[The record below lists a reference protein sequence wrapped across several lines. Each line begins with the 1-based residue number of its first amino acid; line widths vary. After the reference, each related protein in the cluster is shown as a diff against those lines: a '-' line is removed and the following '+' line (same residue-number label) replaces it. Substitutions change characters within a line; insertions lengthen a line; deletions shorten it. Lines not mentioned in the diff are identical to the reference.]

1 MNTFAIIQYNGDVLW
16 MFPAVV
22 KTYCTLDVRHFP
34 FDRQTCNIIFISWTF
49 NGLKLNISTEMNFSS
64 ENTVYYTPKNQEW

>member
-1 MNTFAIIQYNGDVLW
+1 MIKRFSADDSFKDFQDTNAIINSDGSILW

-34 FDRQTCNIIFISWTF
+34 FDKQNCAIKFISWTF
-49 NGLKLNISTEMNFSS
+49 NGLKLNVSTKKDE
-64 ENTVYYTPKNQEW
+64 